1 MEKLIYRQGIVP
13 RRVTLGGNISPMY
26 SGCGTSLWTWEIHHP
41 RISPQNESDSVWWLG
56 TQKKRRSQK
65 MDANH
70 MQIRWDF
77 GRPFQQDS
85 RFKISGT
92 GTGSET
98 CHFFLAE
105 SKTFDFNTTICQH
118 GSQDHRKPKKQ
129 TWFQP
134 SHCWYFKKCWHLCN
148 LPSKASNMS
157 NIGGWIA
164 SISTT
169 LWSLCRCKWVLEM
182 QEAISWL
189 GDIDSYMAM

>member
-1 MEKLIYRQGIVP
+1 MEKLIYRQGIFP

-118 GSQDHRKPKKQ
+118 GSQDHRKPKKTNMVSTEPLLILQ
-129 TWFQP
+129 EMLAFVQP
-134 SHCWYFKKCWHLCN
+134 TFKSIKHVQHRRLDCIHFNYSVEPLSLQVGPRN
-148 LPSKASNMS
+148 AGSNQLV
-157 NIGGWIA
+157 GRYW
-164 SISTT
+164 
-169 LWSLCRCKWVLEM
+169 
-182 QEAISWL
+182 
-189 GDIDSYMAM
+189 

>member
-1 MEKLIYRQGIVP
+1 
-13 RRVTLGGNISPMY
+13 MY

-118 GSQDHRKPKKQ
+118 GSQDHRKPKKTNMVSTEPLLILQ
-129 TWFQP
+129 EMLAFVQP
-134 SHCWYFKKCWHLCN
+134 TFKNIKHVQHRRLDCIHFNYSVEPLSLQVGPRN
-148 LPSKASNMS
+148 AGSNQLV
-157 NIGGWIA
+157 GRYW
-164 SISTT
+164 
-169 LWSLCRCKWVLEM
+169 
-182 QEAISWL
+182 
-189 GDIDSYMAM
+189 